1 MRGFCWP
8 LLWPLLAAQ
17 DVVLPVIPRQIPR
30 RVGIINHAPMPGAW
44 VVHELKLYFSETCDK
59 DFLLEPA
66 SVADIYDSGT
76 RLETQLYTTG
86 AYAFDNVLF
95 TNWTADCMV
104 QLGGCLANTVGL
116 GIDIAFTE
124 GYAKASAERES
135 VWSVLG
141 PLLEAIRAARRQRC
155 AWLLVCLG
163 WLR

>member
-1 MRGFCWP
+1 M
-8 LLWPLLAAQ
+8 
-17 DVVLPVIPRQIPR
+17 
-30 RVGIINHAPMPGAW
+30 
-44 VVHELKLYFSETCDK
+44 
-59 DFLLEPA
+59 EPA

-124 GYAKASAERES
+124 GYSKAVQERES

-141 PLLEAIRAARRQRC
+141 PLLEDIRATCRKMMIRMI
-155 AWLLVCLG
+155 
-163 WLR
+163 